1 MATPSSYG
9 RRCARW
15 TRPATRLDPLLI
27 FPGLSSPFVSSS
39 KLPSSY
45 GRLLSSYGRLYTGGS
60 TFPIWQ
66 AVYYMVAF
74 AQPGAADLSHGDEAQ
89 IERLQ
94 AGA

>member
-1 MATPSSYG
+1 MAGGVRDGQGPPRDSTLSLSS
-9 RRCARW
+9 
-15 TRPATRLDPLLI
+15 LL
-27 FPGLSSPFVSSS
+27 LSSPFVSSS